1 MDSDYGLWNMMCE
14 RVVYIKY
21 GQWRIQKIV
30 LGGGEEVLWAMPQLG
45 AGGRAPAEAG
55 VLMHSV

>member
-1 MDSDYGLWNMMCE
+1 MMCE

-30 LGGGEEVLWAMPQLG
+30 LGAGEEVLWAMP
-45 AGGRAPAEAG
+45 PAECRGAEPQ
-55 VLMHSV
+55 LKLEY